1 MKKYLLPEGGSF
13 YKANLHCH
21 TTVSDGAKTPEEI
34 KKIYKNMGYSIVAYT
49 DHNVL
54 VPHPELNDD
63 SFLALNGFEGD
74 VTSSDN
80 SIGYYKTCHICYI
93 AIDPDNTTMPFLYHS
108 KFFEKYSDVVKYNC
122 GDYKRV
128 YSTECINDM
137 IKKGREAGYFVTY
150 NHPTWSLEEYSDYLN
165 YDGMNAVE
173 MFNGGCI
180 CAGYDDWNPRVYE
193 DLLRNGKKIYCIGSD
208 DNHNRAEVGSP
219 DCDSGWAFTVIKADS
234 LAYSDVTKALVDGSF
249 YASEAPEIYE
259 LYVEDGEV
267 HIKCSPAARITITYD
282 VRLAFALN
290 APEGE
295 TVTEATFKTHYDY
308 GWFRLTVID
317 REGKRACTNAYYFDD
332 FNN

>member
-1 MKKYLLPEGGSF
+1 
-13 YKANLHCH
+13 
-21 TTVSDGAKTPEEI
+21 
-34 KKIYKNMGYSIVAYT
+34 
-49 DHNVL
+49 
-54 VPHPELNDD
+54 
-63 SFLALNGFEGD
+63 
-74 VTSSDN
+74 
-80 SIGYYKTCHICYI
+80 
-93 AIDPDNTTMPFLYHS
+93 MPFLYHS